1 MRLYYLKSNIVFSSL
16 LITYKYLN
24 TQNKPLE
31 TLTVR
36 RIYRISYSNY
46 NRRILTLVPT
56 SQTSSNQL
64 QRERCQ
70 RALLLSYYSKVY
82 PASYR
87 IYYFITYLYS
97 KSFLPTLATYRSLIT
112 ITTNT
117 SSRLPVSLRTYLL
130 ELRTLPTPLLLYLIY
145 LIDK

>member
-1 MRLYYLKSNIVFSSL
+1 MRLYYLKSNIIFSSL

-31 TLTVR
+31 TLTMR

-46 NRRILTLVPT
+46 NRRILTLAPI
-56 SQTSSNQL
+56 SQNSSNQL
-64 QRERCQ
+64 QKKRYQ
-70 RALLLSYYSKVY
+70 KALLYPYYFKAY
-82 PASYR
+82 PISYR
-87 IYYFITYLYS
+87 IYYFITYSYP
-97 KSFLPTLATYRSLIT
+97 KSFLSTLAIYRSLIT

-117 SSRLPVSLRTYLL
+117 SSRLSISLRTYLL
-130 ELRTLPTPLLLYLIY
+130 ELYTLSIPLLLYLIY